1 MQKAR
6 SGPRPNPH
14 RGAVC
19 ATERECLMLTA
30 LALFLAAC
38 LAGVVNALAGG
49 GLLFTFPALVA
60 VGVPPLLAN
69 ATANIASWPGYVSA
83 AVAMRRELGQH
94 RRWLRL
100 LLITGVTGGITGA
113 ALLKVISPGFFS
125 YLVPWLLLLATLL
138 FWQGKALL
146 AWMGHAPHQVNQRLL
161 SAGSWLIGVYGGFFG
176 GGMGVMMMTLFSLS
190 GIPSLLTQNALKIFL
205 SLVLNTASVIV
216 LLATGLAAWEH
227 LPPLA
232 LGYLLGGYAGG
243 RVMNH
248 IPQHWLRRGVVGFG
262 LLMSGV
268 FFWRAYV

>member
-1 MQKAR
+1 
-6 SGPRPNPH
+6 
-14 RGAVC
+14 
-19 ATERECLMLTA
+19 MLTA
-30 LALFLAAC
+30 LALFMAAC

-146 AWMGHAPHQVNQRLL
+146 AWLGRDHHAVNRRWL
-161 SAGSWLIGVYGGFFG
+161 AVGSWLVSVYGGFFG
-176 GGMGVMMMTLFSLS
+176 GGMGVMMMTLFSLC
-190 GIPSLLTQNALKIFL
+190 GIPSLFTQNALKIFL

-216 LLATGLAAWEH
+216 LLAAGLASTLAIQLFIVVGGVTGLI
-227 LPPLA
+227 PLTGLTTPWLSYGGSSLVA
-232 LGYLLGGYAGG
+232 NYLLLAILVRISHAARRPLRASTPIAAARTEVIG
-243 RVMNH
+243 RT
-248 IPQHWLRRGVVGFG
+248 
-262 LLMSGV
+262 
-268 FFWRAYV
+268 